1 MKKKGEINMAKM
13 IAFNEEAR
21 RALERGMNTLA
32 DAVKVTLGPRGRN
45 VVLEKKWG
53 APTIT
58 NDGVSIAKEIELED
72 PWEKIGADLV
82 KEVAKKTDDVAGDG
96 TTTATVLAQAM
107 VREGL
112 RNVAAGSNPMSLK
125 RGIEKA
131 VTAISDELLKMAK
144 PVETKEQIS
153 ATASISA
160 ADTTIGSMI
169 AEAMDKVGKEGV
181 ITVEE
186 SNTFGLELELT
197 EGMRFDK
204 GYISAYFVTDTE
216 RMETVMEDAYI
227 LIANTKIT
235 NIKDLVPILEKVMQT
250 GKPLVIIAE
259 DVEGEALSTLVV
271 NKIRGTFKSVAVKAP
286 GFGDRRKAMLQDIAI
301 LTGATVI
308 SEEVGLKLD
317 QTTLELLGTA
327 RKVVIAKEETT
338 IVEGGGDAEQIKGR
352 VNQIRSEIE
361 KSDSDYDR
369 EKLQERL
376 AKLAGGVAVIKA
388 GAATEVELKERKH
401 RIEDAVRN
409 AKAAVEEGIVAGGG
423 VALLQASKVALAKLK
438 LTGDEATGAKI
449 VEYAVESPLKQIAIN
464 AGLEGGVVVEKVR
477 GLETGFGL
485 NAATGEYV
493 DMIKTGI
500 IDPAK
505 VTRSALQNAA
515 SIAALFLTTE
525 AVIADKPEPKS
536 AAPMP
541 GGDGGGMDF

>member
-131 VTAISDELLKMAK
+131 VEVISDELLKMAK
-144 PVETKEQIS
+144 PVETREQIS

-227 LIANTKIT
+227 LIANSKIT
-235 NIKDLVPILEKVMQT
+235 NIKDLVPVLEKVMQT

-525 AVIADKPEPKS
+525 AVIADKPEPKG